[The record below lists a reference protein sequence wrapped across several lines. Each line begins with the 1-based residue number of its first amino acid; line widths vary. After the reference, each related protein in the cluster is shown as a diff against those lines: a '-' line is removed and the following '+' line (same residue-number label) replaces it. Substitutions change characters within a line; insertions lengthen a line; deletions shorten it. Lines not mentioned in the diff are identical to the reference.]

1 MMKFKRNCGKSV
13 VMIGCLAF
21 FLAGCGTSPNKKSI
35 NKQELLAS
43 AGFKKMT
50 ADTDEKLEHLKEMPQ
65 RKFFKREKEGNLYY
79 VYADEKTCNC
89 LYYGDKEAFEIYQQI
104 LLNKKLD
111 REGAASAAMN
121 RADAR
126 YDWGM
131 WGTWSGPL
139 RD

>member
-1 MMKFKRNCGKSV
+1 MSI
-13 VMIGCLAF
+13 VMILGLTLILSGCA
-21 FLAGCGTSPNKKSI
+21 TSPDQKSI

-43 AGFKKMT
+43 AGFKKML
-50 ADTDEKLEHLKEMPQ
+50 ADTEEKLDHLKAMPQ
-65 RKFFKREKEGNLYY
+65 RKFFKKKKDGNLYY

-89 LYYGDKEAFEIYQQI
+89 LYYGDKEAFETYQQI

-111 REGAASAAMN
+111 REDAATAAMN

-131 WGTWSGPL
+131 WGTWRGPL
-139 RD
+139 RY